1 MRITIVAV
9 GLRQPAWAQAAV
21 DDYLARFPADFK
33 VELKEVKAEPRSGK
47 GNEPAQRLMAAEAA
61 RIRAA
66 LPADGRMVALDERG
80 ADWTTGKL
88 AQALGRWRDDGLHP
102 AFVIGGP
109 DGLDPA
115 LKKAAHAQLRLSSM
129 TLPHALARVLL
140 AEQLYRAW
148 SMLNNHPYHRA

>member
-9 GLRQPAWAQAAV
+9 GQRQPAWAQAAV

-47 GNEPAQRLMAAEAA
+47 GNEPVARLMAAEAE

-66 LPADGRMVALDERG
+66 APSGGRLVALDERG
-80 ADWTTGKL
+80 ADWTTGTL
-88 AQALGRWRDDGLHP
+88 AATLGRWRDEGAHP
-102 AFVIGGP
+102 VFVIGGP
-109 DGLDPA
+109 DGLDED
-115 LKKAAHAQLRLSSM
+115 LKRSAHTRLRLSSL

-148 SMLNNHPYHRA
+148 SVLANHPYHRA